1 MSSMLEKAII
11 DATALK
17 EAAIKNAEA
26 AIIEK
31 YAPEVKK
38 AVATLL
44 EQDDELGLGGDMGM
58 GGDPGVNMD
67 TSVDLTPAAGDGESV
82 CPCPDEGEEQEIEVD
97 IDQLRKMAL
106 QEPEGAPED
115 LGALAGQ
122 PMPGEEELAL
132 QEEIELDENFLSA
145 LLEAEDDDEDDDDE
159 DEDEGGDDVA
169 GRTPP
174 YDKENK
180 GDFLPPEVRK
190 KINQRAK
197 NEEIDFSEEMLE
209 AIIEELVV
217 DMEPQKTG
225 WLGASVPELEHA
237 AEMEMARRQSTEHKE
252 EAAEYE
258 KSIKGLEEQNTA
270 LKQYTFK
277 LKEALTRLTGNL
289 DELNL
294 SNARLLYTNRTLN
307 SISLNERQKNKI
319 VQAISNAGSVEEAK
333 TIFETL
339 QSTVG
344 STPSRRSPQSL
355 SEAVSRP
362 STILPRRRQTNQN
375 QDDSFTNRMKE
386 LAGIK

>member
-44 EQDDELGLGGDMGM
+44 EQDDDLGLGGDMGGM
-58 GGDPGVNMD
+58 GTEMQ
-67 TSVDLTPAAGDGESV
+67 TSVDLPPAAGDGESV

-115 LGALAGQ
+115 LGALAGE

-132 QEEIELDENFLSA
+132 QEEIDLDEDFLSA
-145 LLEAEDDDEDDDDE
+145 LLEAEDDEEDEDEDDD
-159 DEDEGGDDVA
+159 EGDDDVA
-169 GRTPP
+169 ARTPP
-174 YDKENK
+174 RDKENK
-180 GDFLPPEVRK
+180 GDFLPKAVRD

-237 AEMEMARRQSTEHKE
+237 AEMEMARRQSTEYQE
-252 EAAEYE
+252 EKSEYE
-258 KSIKGLEEQNTA
+258 KSIKELEEQNTT
-270 LKQYTFK
+270 LKNNNLK
-277 LKEALTRLTGNL
+277 LKEALTRLTNDL
-289 DELNL
+289 NEVNL

-344 STPSRRSPQSL
+344 SLPTRKTPQSL

-362 STILPRRRQTNQN
+362 STGPILSNRRPKNN
-375 QDDSFTNRMKE
+375 KQDDSFSKRMKE

>member
-1 MSSMLEKAII
+1 MLEQAII

-44 EQDDELGLGGDMGM
+44 EQEEELDLGADPAGM
-58 GGDPGVNMD
+58 GLDTGPVAME
-67 TSVDLTPAAGDGESV
+67 TSVDLPPAAGDGESV
-82 CPCPDEGEEQEIEVD
+82 CPCPEEGEAEEIEVD

-106 QEPEGAPED
+106 QEPEGGLED
-115 LGALAGQ
+115 LGALAGE
-122 PMPGEEELAL
+122 PFPGEDELAL
-132 QEEIELDENFLSA
+132 QEEVDIDEDFLTA
-145 LLEAEDDDEDDDDE
+145 LLREAKKKSKPDGDGDGVPPWADKDDDD
-159 DEDEGGDDVA
+159 
-169 GRTPP
+169 
-174 YDKENK
+174 
-180 GDFLPPEVRK
+180 PEVQEEE
-190 KINQRAK
+190 IEI
-197 NEEIDFSEEMLE
+197 NEENISD
-209 AIIEELVV
+209 IIEELVV

-225 WLGASVPELEHA
+225 WLGTGLPELEHA
-237 AEMEMARRQSTEHKE
+237 AEMEMARRQSTEHE
-252 EAAEYE
+252 EEKAEYE
-258 KSIKGLEEQNTA
+258 KSIKELEEQNTA
-270 LKQYTFK
+270 LKEYTFK

-294 SNARLLYTNRTLN
+294 SNARLLYTNRTLS

-333 TIFETL
+333 TIYETL

-344 STPSRRSPQSL
+344 STPSRRTPQSL

-362 STILPRRRQTNQN
+362 STGPILTNRRPTNQN
-375 QDDSFTNRMKE
+375 QDNSFTKRMKE

>member
-1 MSSMLEKAII
+1 MSSMLEQAII

-38 AVATLL
+38 AVSSLL
-44 EQDDELGLGGDMGM
+44 EQDEDLGMDPGMDLGGDMG
-58 GGDPGVNMD
+58 GGAGME
-67 TSVDLTPAAGDGESV
+67 TGVDLAPAAAEGENL

-106 QEPEGAPED
+106 QEPMGEPED
-115 LGALAGQ
+115 LGALAGE
-122 PMPGEEELAL
+122 MPLPGEEEEELAL
-132 QEEIELDENFLSA
+132 QEEISINDDLLAS
-145 LLEAEDDDEDDDDE
+145 LLEEDE
-159 DEDEGGDDVA
+159 DEDEV
-169 GRTPP
+169 
-174 YDKENK
+174 E
-180 GDFLPPEVRK
+180 
-190 KINQRAK
+190 I
-197 NEEIDFSEEMLE
+197 NEENISD
-209 AIIEELVV
+209 IIEELVV

-225 WLGASVPELEHA
+225 WLGTGLPELEHA
-237 AEMEMARRQSTEHKE
+237 AEMEMARRKSTEYE
-252 EAAEYE
+252 EEEAEYE
-258 KSIKGLEEQNTA
+258 KAIKELEEQNTA
-270 LKQYTFK
+270 LKKHTFK
-277 LKEALTRLTGNL
+277 LKEALTRVTGDLN
-289 DELNL
+289 DLNL
-294 SNARLLYTNRTLN
+294 SNARLLYTNRTLT

-344 STPSRRSPQSL
+344 SIPSRRGPQSL

-362 STILPRRRQTNQN
+362 STGPILSSRRQSNQN
-375 QDDSFTNRMKE
+375 QDNSFTKRMKE

>member
-1 MSSMLEKAII
+1 MSSMLEQAII

-38 AVATLL
+38 AVSTLL
-44 EQDDELGLGGDMGM
+44 EQDEDLGMDSGMGMDLGGDMG
-58 GGDPGVNMD
+58 GGGAME
-67 TSVDLTPAAGDGESV
+67 TGVDLAPAAAEGENL
-82 CPCPDEGEEQEIEVD
+82 CPCPEEDEEQEIEVD

-106 QEPEGAPED
+106 QDPMGEPED
-115 LGALAGQ
+115 LGALAGEE
-122 PMPGEEELAL
+122 PLPGEEEELAL
-132 QEEIELDENFLSA
+132 QEEISINDDLLAS
-145 LLEAEDDDEDDDDE
+145 LLEEDDE
-159 DEDEGGDDVA
+159 DEV
-169 GRTPP
+169 
-174 YDKENK
+174 
-180 GDFLPPEVRK
+180 EV
-190 KINQRAK
+190 
-197 NEEIDFSEEMLE
+197 NEENISD
-209 AIIEELVV
+209 IIEELVV

-237 AEMEMARRQSTEHKE
+237 AEMEMARRKSTEYE
-252 EAAEYE
+252 EEEAEYE
-258 KSIKGLEEQNTA
+258 KAIKELEEQNTA
-270 LKQYTFK
+270 LKKHTFK
-277 LKEALTRLTGNL
+277 LKEALTRLTGDLN
-289 DELNL
+289 DLNL
-294 SNARLLYTNRTLN
+294 SNARLLYTNRTLS

-344 STPSRRSPQSL
+344 STPTRRSPQSL

-362 STILPRRRQTNQN
+362 SMTLLPGRRQQN
-375 QDDSFTNRMKE
+375 QTKDNSFSDRMKE

>member
-1 MSSMLEKAII
+1 MSSMLEQAII

-31 YAPEVKK
+31 YAPEVKR
-38 AVATLL
+38 AVSTLL
-44 EQDDELGLGGDMGM
+44 EQPEDLGMDPGMDMGADMGM
-58 GGDPGVNMD
+58 PAGMETG
-67 TSVDLTPAAGDGESV
+67 VDLAPAAAEGENL

-106 QEPEGAPED
+106 QEPMGEPED
-115 LGALAGQ
+115 LGALAGE
-122 PMPGEEELAL
+122 MPLPGEEEEELAL
-132 QEEIELDENFLSA
+132 QEEISINDDLLAS
-145 LLEAEDDDEDDDDE
+145 LLEEDE
-159 DEDEGGDDVA
+159 DEDEV
-169 GRTPP
+169 
-174 YDKENK
+174 E
-180 GDFLPPEVRK
+180 
-190 KINQRAK
+190 I
-197 NEEIDFSEEMLE
+197 NEENISD
-209 AIIEELVV
+209 IIEELVV

-225 WLGASVPELEHA
+225 WLGTGLPELEHA
-237 AEMEMARRQSTEHKE
+237 AEMEMARRKSTEYE
-252 EAAEYE
+252 EEEAEYE
-258 KSIKGLEEQNTA
+258 KAIKELEEQNTA
-270 LKQYTFK
+270 LKKHTFK
-277 LKEALTRLTGNL
+277 LKEALTRLTGDLN
-289 DELNL
+289 DLNL

-344 STPSRRSPQSL
+344 STPTRRGPQSL

-362 STILPRRRQTNQN
+362 STSLLSGRGQQN
-375 QDDSFTNRMKE
+375 QTKDNSFSKRMKE

>member
-1 MSSMLEKAII
+1 MLEQAII

-38 AVATLL
+38 AVSTLL
-44 EQDDELGLGGDMGM
+44 EQPEDLGMDPGMDLGGDMG
-58 GGDPGVNMD
+58 GGAAMETGVE
-67 TSVDLTPAAGDGESV
+67 LAPAAGEGENL

-106 QEPEGAPED
+106 QEPMGEPED
-115 LGALAGQ
+115 LGALAGE
-122 PMPGEEELAL
+122 MPLPGEEEELAL
-132 QEEIELDENFLSA
+132 QEEISINDSLLAS
-145 LLEAEDDDEDDDDE
+145 LLEEE
-159 DEDEGGDDVA
+159 DEDEV
-169 GRTPP
+169 
-174 YDKENK
+174 E
-180 GDFLPPEVRK
+180 
-190 KINQRAK
+190 I
-197 NEEIDFSEEMLE
+197 NEENISD
-209 AIIEELVV
+209 IIEELVV

-225 WLGASVPELEHA
+225 WLGTGLPELEHA
-237 AEMEMARRQSTEHKE
+237 AEMEMARRQSTEHE
-252 EAAEYE
+252 EEKAEYE
-258 KSIKGLEEQNTA
+258 KAIKELEEQNTA
-270 LKQYTFK
+270 LKKHTFK
-277 LKEALTRLTGNL
+277 LKEALTRLTGDLN
-289 DELNL
+289 DLNL

-344 STPSRRSPQSL
+344 STPTRRGPQSL

-362 STILPRRRQTNQN
+362 STGPILSSRRQSGQN
-375 QDDSFTNRMKE
+375 QTKDNSFSKRMKE

>member
-1 MSSMLEKAII
+1 MSSMLEQAII

-31 YAPEVKK
+31 YAPEVKR
-38 AVATLL
+38 AVSTLL
-44 EQDDELGLGGDMGM
+44 EQPEDLGMDSGMGLGGDMGAAAPM
-58 GGDPGVNMD
+58 ETG
-67 TSVDLTPAAGDGESV
+67 VDLGPAAGDGENL

-106 QEPEGAPED
+106 QEPMGEPED
-115 LGALAGQ
+115 LGALAGEM
-122 PMPGEEELAL
+122 PLPGEEDELAL
-132 QEEIELDENFLSA
+132 QEEININDDLLAFLMGEGKKSKPDGDGDGVPPWA
-145 LLEAEDDDEDDDDE
+145 DKDDDD
-159 DEDEGGDDVA
+159 
-169 GRTPP
+169 
-174 YDKENK
+174 
-180 GDFLPPEVRK
+180 PEV
-190 KINQRAK
+190 QE
-197 NEEIDFSEEMLE
+197 EEIEISEENISD
-209 AIIEELVV
+209 IIEELVV

-237 AEMEMARRQSTEHKE
+237 AEMEMARRKSTEYE
-252 EAAEYE
+252 EEEAEYE
-258 KSIKGLEEQNTA
+258 KAIKELEEQNTA
-270 LKQYTFK
+270 LKKHTFK
-277 LKEALTRLTGNL
+277 LKEALTRLTGDLN
-289 DELNL
+289 DLNL
-294 SNARLLYTNRTLN
+294 SNARLLYTNRTLS

-344 STPSRRSPQSL
+344 STPARRTPQSL

-362 STILPRRRQTNQN
+362 STLLPGRRRQNKPKDN
-375 QDDSFTNRMKE
+375 SFSKRMKE

>member
-1 MSSMLEKAII
+1 MSSMLEQAII

-31 YAPEVKK
+31 YAPEVKR
-38 AVATLL
+38 AVSTLL
-44 EQDDELGLGGDMGM
+44 EQPEDLGMDSGMGLGGDMGAAAPM
-58 GGDPGVNMD
+58 ETG
-67 TSVDLTPAAGDGESV
+67 VDLGPAAGDGENL

-106 QEPEGAPED
+106 QEPMGEPED
-115 LGALAGQ
+115 LGALAGEM
-122 PMPGEEELAL
+122 PLPGEEDELAL
-132 QEEIELDENFLSA
+132 QEEININDENIS
-145 LLEAEDDDEDDDDE
+145 D
-159 DEDEGGDDVA
+159 
-169 GRTPP
+169 
-174 YDKENK
+174 
-180 GDFLPPEVRK
+180 
-190 KINQRAK
+190 
-197 NEEIDFSEEMLE
+197 
-209 AIIEELVV
+209 IIEELVV

-237 AEMEMARRQSTEHKE
+237 AEMEMARRQSTEYE
-252 EAAEYE
+252 EEEAEYE
-258 KSIKGLEEQNTA
+258 KAIKELEEQNTA
-270 LKQYTFK
+270 LKKHTFK
-277 LKEALTRLTGNL
+277 LKEALTRLTGDLN
-289 DELNL
+289 DLNL

-344 STPSRRSPQSL
+344 STPARRTPQSL

-362 STILPRRRQTNQN
+362 STLLPGRRRQNKPKDN
-375 QDDSFTNRMKE
+375 SFSKRMKE